1 MGTRWSG
8 TLAPVGVR
16 NDDMRRVRF
25 GQNALDTRQLPIGI
39 LWIRE
44 ESDGHN
50 GAVIVGTIDEF
61 SQTKALADGAG
72 ELFDDPDTP
81 SRLKEDVEEFKLL
94 AKKGVIGLSVRL
106 EPEMDFE
113 IVKEGTDEPF
123 DPETEMEKLEAGE
136 IELEMLVKSATVMN
150 AAAGSAPAFGETLG
164 AIVIHD
170 EEPDDD
176 DADESVQAVDGALTA
191 TVTGSTSLPIAD
203 TSRTWSGGAAT
214 KRMLAAGAATAARGH
229 FYRDPEGDPE
239 SQSTYKLPFA
249 DVIDGT
255 LTIVPRGVAAATG
268 GRGVG
273 AAGIPDSEKA
283 TIRNKICRIYSRIQA
298 KDENWPDCPFN
309 RSEQSIN
316 EQIEELEEQFA
327 DAVLPSMA
335 WFQNPQLTGPTPIT
349 FADDGRVYGHL
360 AIDGTCHTGKLAQ
373 FGVCVT
379 PPESSVNFSH
389 FNRHP
394 VLTDEG
400 VIWAGRLTAGG
411 PHPSEALSR
420 MAAERAYDEKVTA
433 AYVVAG
439 RDDHGIWIAG
449 ALEPDLDDAT
459 LSILSRRKISGD
471 WRETSDGLELIE
483 AMALEPGPKHLSEPG
498 FPITV
503 HFSGERQ
510 TALIAC
516 FGVAPTEE
524 QVTEL
529 TSEVMEI
536 DYDRLGSSVA
546 KALREHQ
553 AAEEYRA
560 ALTAAIQADDEAER
574 EAKRAE
580 LAALIGAE

>member
-8 TLAPVGVR
+8 MLAPVGVR

-25 GQNALDTRQLPIGI
+25 AENALDTRQLPIGI

-44 ESDGHN
+44 ESVAHDS
-50 GAVIVGTIDEF
+50 AVIVGTIDEF
-61 SQTKALADGAG
+61 SQTSKVADGAG

-81 SRLKEDVEEFKLL
+81 ARLKQDVEEFKLL

-106 EPEMDFE
+106 EPEMDME

-123 DPETEMEKLEAGE
+123 DPETEMEQLEAGE

-150 AAAGSAPAFGETLG
+150 AAAGSGPAFGETLG
-164 AIVIHD
+164 KIVIHD
-170 EEPDDD
+170 DVDDD
-176 DADESVQAVDGALTA
+176 DDDVSEQAVDGALTA

-203 TSRTWSGGAAT
+203 TSRSWSGSAAT
-214 KRMLAAGAATAARGH
+214 KRMLAAGAGTAARGH

-268 GRGVG
+268 GRGIG
-273 AAGIPDSEKA
+273 AAGIPESEKA

-309 RSEQSIN
+309 RSEQSIQD
-316 EQIEELEEQFA
+316 EIEKLEEQFA
-327 DAVLPSMA
+327 DAALPSMS
-335 WFQNPQLTGPTPIT
+335 WFQNPKLPGPTPIT

-360 AIDGTCHTGKLAQ
+360 AVDGTCHTGKLAQ

-379 PPESSVNFSH
+379 PPQSSVDFAH

-394 VLTDEG
+394 VLTDDG
-400 VIWAGRLTAGG
+400 VVWAGRLTAGG
-411 PHPSEALSR
+411 NHPSEALSR
-420 MAAERAYDEKVTA
+420 MAAERAYDEKTTA

-439 RDDHGIWIAG
+439 RDDYGIWIAG

-471 WRETSDGLELIE
+471 WRETPDGLELIE
-483 AMALEPGPKHLSEPG
+483 AMALQAGPKHLSEPG

-516 FGVAPTEE
+516 FGVAPAEE
-524 QVTEL
+524 ETIEL
-529 TSEVMEI
+529 TAELMEI
-536 DYDRLGSSVA
+536 DYDRLGASVA

-553 AAEEYRA
+553 AAEEHRA
-560 ALTAAIQADDEAER
+560 ALMAAIEAEDQAER

-580 LAALIGAE
+580 LATAIGAE